1 MILERTRT
9 STKAMKAAALVPARA
24 ALGASMIFH
33 GTGKIRAAEQTG
45 QAFEGMGIAPGK
57 QWALATGIA
66 EAFAGVG
73 AVLGLWTRPAAL
85 AVLVTQAVAIWKVH
99 GTKGFDITKGG
110 YEYYATLM
118 AIAAGLLIAGP
129 GTWSAHEAL
138 EHLAQGRGA
147 KRVFREARPSAL
159 VRFLKLIK

>member
-1 MILERTRT
+1 MNIERT
-9 STKAMKAAALVPARA
+9 STKALKAAAMVPARA

-33 GTGKIRAAEQTG
+33 GLGKVRAAEETG
-45 QAFEGMGIAPGK
+45 KHFEGMGLQPGK
-57 QWALATGIA
+57 PLAMATGLA
-66 EAFAGVG
+66 ELFAGVG

-99 GTKGFDITKGG
+99 GSKGFDITKGG
-110 YEYYATLM
+110 YEYNAALM

-129 GTWSAHEAL
+129 GAFSAHEGL
-138 EHLAQGRGA
+138 ETLAQGRGA
-147 KRVFREARPSAL
+147 RGLLRRARPSPL